1 MSERQTSAA
10 GADVVCLPRVACIAL
25 CEALPRAADLDSA
38 LRIVEGVRQQLL
50 GDGLLTVNL
59 LIEQAAR
66 VPDGHMVL
74 QRAWSSNPTVY
85 PPGGRKHKSM
95 TPWSRQLLQD
105 GRLYVGEGDADLALA
120 FDDHALIIGLGLH
133 SVVNVPLL
141 DTRQNCF
148 ATFNVLGARS
158 GWRSDEVLLVRLL
171 ATLATPAITRA
182 IQNMPVL
189 QGTST
194 RFPETA

>member
-10 GADVVCLPRVACIAL
+10 DGDAVWLPRVACIAL

-38 LRIVEGVRQQLL
+38 LCIVEGVRQELL

-59 LIEQAAR
+59 LIAPAAQL
-66 VPDGHMVL
+66 PDGQLVL

-85 PPGGRKHKSM
+85 PPGGRKHKTM
-95 TPWSRQLLQD
+95 TPWSRHLLQD
-105 GRLYVGEGDADLALA
+105 GQMYVGEGDADLAQA

-141 DTRQNCF
+141 DTGRNCF
-148 ATFNVLGARS
+148 ATFNVLGPRS
-158 GWRSDEVLLVRLL
+158 GWRSDEVLIVRLL

-182 IQNMPVL
+182 VRNMPECA
-189 QGTST
+189 GHIG
-194 RFPETA
+194 